1 MTINVIKRDGT
12 KEPLQ
17 YEKLHRMVDTACE
30 GLEVSPAYIE
40 TNSRL
45 QMYEGITTKQ
55 IQDVLV
61 NSASSLIT
69 EEQPDYQYASA
80 RLLLFSLIKD
90 IFGANSYPHLKD
102 IIDKNIF
109 IGLYDATILE
119 HYTEKEIDQ
128 LNSFI
133 DHKRDLEFT
142 YAGLSQMIDKYL
154 LQDRSTGQVYE
165 TPQFAYMM
173 IAATIFKN
181 YPQATRLR
189 YVKNFYDAISQHYI
203 SLPTPILGGVRTPKR
218 GFASCAL
225 FESDDTL
232 ASIGAT
238 DEAIF
243 RYTAHRAGIG
253 LDLSRIRAINSK
265 IRNGEV
271 SHTGVV
277 PFVKKMVAT
286 TLSCTQNGIRGGAST
301 IAFPIWHKEIESII
315 VLKNNKG
322 SDDNRERRADYSI
335 KISQLF
341 YERFINNKNIT
352 LFSPHDVPLLNE
364 YFGMPEFDELYIKY
378 ENDPSIPKTTI
389 SARELFTSLMNE
401 RADTGRIYI
410 LNIDNFNKH
419 SSFEIPLKTSNL
431 CVHGDSIV
439 QLKTQDDNDWH
450 YHSIKSPYILN
461 TPVTTWNGNEESEVT
476 FVKTGKTNIWYE
488 ITISDVDKQ
497 TETYTTLKVTPYHK
511 FYLSKTKAQEENI
524 RYHFHTKEVRA
535 QDLFIGAELEQFIY
549 DGEVKYLIVT
559 GIKRILLTEPED
571 TYCAFEPKQNK
582 LIFNGVQTGNC
593 VEISL
598 PTKPLNHID
607 DENGRIALCMLSA
620 INMGKFKDNHQ
631 GFKSLEKY
639 CDLTVRAIE
648 EIIDMQDYPV
658 KAAEN
663 STKNGRY
670 LGVGVTNLAYYLA
683 KHKLKYGDE
692 GATELCHRFFE
703 AFQYY
708 LLKSSNTLAKE
719 RGKCV
724 WFNETKYSHG
734 ILPIDTYKKSVDD
747 VCKQDYKLDW
757 ETLRKEIIEHGLR
770 HSTLSAQMPC
780 ESSSVCGN
788 TTNGVDKV
796 RSLMTVKQSR
806 RNSLPVLM
814 PDQDKYKNYYDMLW
828 DQKDNI
834 GFINVLAVLQK
845 FLDQSISTNLSYNPS
860 LHPNRQVPMSIF
872 MKELLYS
879 YKMGLKTLYYHN
891 TMKDTKSFVVEGDS
905 EPDKVTVSVE
915 EVEDCP
921 GGACKL

>member
-1 MTINVIKRDGT
+1 MSINVIKRDGT
-12 KEPLQ
+12 KAPLEF
-17 YEKLHRMVDTACE
+17 EKLHRMVDTACE
-30 GLEVSPAYIE
+30 GLEVSAAHIE
-40 TNSRL
+40 TNSQL
-45 QMYEGITTKQ
+45 QMYDGITTKQ

-61 NSASSLIT
+61 RSAADLIT
-69 EEQPDYQYASA
+69 EQSPDYQYAAA

-90 IFGANSYPHLKD
+90 TFKSNSYPHLKD
-102 IIDKNIF
+102 IIKKNIELK
-109 IGLYDATILE
+109 LYDSEITE
-119 HYTEKEIDQ
+119 NYTEKEIDQ

-133 DHKRDLEFT
+133 DHKRDLDFT

-154 LQDRSTGQVYE
+154 LQDRSTGKLYE
-165 TPQFAYMM
+165 TPQFAYIM
-173 IAATIFKN
+173 IAATIFSGYPSKN
-181 YPQATRLR
+181 RLR
-189 YVKNFYDAISQHYI
+189 YVKSFYDAISQHYI

-277 PFVKKMVAT
+277 PFIKKMVAT

-322 SDDNRERRADYSI
+322 SEDNRERRADYSI
-335 KISQLF
+335 KISKLF
-341 YERFINNKNIT
+341 YERLIKNEDIS
-352 LFSPHDVPLLNE
+352 LFSPHDVPLLND
-364 YFGMPEFDELYIKY
+364 YFGMPEFDDLYIKY
-378 ENDPSIPKTTI
+378 ENDESIPKTKI
-389 SARELFTSLMNE
+389 KAVELFTALMNE

-419 SSFEIPLKTSNL
+419 SSFNIPLKTSNL
-431 CVHGDSIV
+431 C
-439 QLKTQDDNDWH
+439 Q
-450 YHSIKSPYILN
+450 
-461 TPVTTWNGNEESEVT
+461 
-476 FVKTGKTNIWYE
+476 
-488 ITISDVDKQ
+488 
-497 TETYTTLKVTPYHK
+497 
-511 FYLSKTKAQEENI
+511 
-524 RYHFHTKEVRA
+524 
-535 QDLFIGAELEQFIY
+535 
-549 DGEVKYLIVT
+549 
-559 GIKRILLTEPED
+559 
-571 TYCAFEPKQNK
+571 
-582 LIFNGVQTGNC
+582 
-593 VEISL
+593 EISL

-620 INMGKFKDNHQ
+620 INMGKFKDSHQ

-639 CDLTVRAIE
+639 CDLVVRAIE

-683 KHKLKYGDE
+683 KHKLKYDDE

-719 RGKCV
+719 RGKCE
-724 WFNETKYSHG
+724 WFHETKYSQG
-734 ILPIDTYKKSVDD
+734 ILPIDTYKDSVDG
-747 VCKQDYKLDW
+747 VCTQDYNLDW
-757 ETLRKEIIEHGLR
+757 EALRKDIAEHGLR

-780 ESSSVCGN
+780 ESSSVCAN

-796 RSLMTVKQSR
+796 RSLMTIKQSR

-814 PDQDKYKNYYDMLW
+814 PEHNKLETHYDLLW
-828 DQKDNI
+828 EQESNK
-834 GFINVLAVLQK
+834 GFVNVLAVLQK

-860 LHPNRQVPMSIF
+860 KYQNTEVPMSVL
-872 MKELLYS
+872 MGDLLYA

-891 TMKDTKSFVVEGDS
+891 TMKD
-905 EPDKVTVSVE
+905 VTSKNE
-915 EVEDCP
+915 ELEEDNCQ

>member
-1 MTINVIKRDGT
+1 MTVNVIKRDGT

-30 GLEVSPAYIE
+30 GLEVSAAHIE

-45 QMYEGITTKQ
+45 QIYDGITTKQ

-61 NSASSLIT
+61 NSAASLIT
-69 EEQPDYQYASA
+69 EDQPDYQYASA

-90 IFGANSYPHLKD
+90 IFGANSYPHLKY
-102 IIDKNIF
+102 IINKNIF
-109 IGLYDATILE
+109 IGLYDPTILE

-128 LNSFI
+128 INSFI
-133 DHKRDLEFT
+133 DHKRDLDFT

-173 IAATIFKN
+173 ISATIFKG
-181 YPQATRLR
+181 YPHSNRLK

-218 GFASCAL
+218 GFASCML
-225 FESDDTL
+225 IESDDTL

-238 DEAIF
+238 DEAIL

-253 LDLSRIRAINSK
+253 IDLSRIRAIASK

-277 PFVKKMVAT
+277 PFIKKMVAT

-341 YERFINNKNIT
+341 YERFINDKNIT
-352 LFSPHDVPLLNE
+352 LFSPHDVPLLND
-364 YFGMPEFDELYIKY
+364 YFGMPEFDELYIQY
-378 ENDPSIPKTTI
+378 ENDESIPKKI
-389 SARELFTSLMNE
+389 VNAVELFTSLMNE
-401 RADTGRIYI
+401 RSDTGRIYI
-410 LNIDNFNKH
+410 LNIDHFNKH
-419 SSFEIPLKTSNL
+419 SSFNIPLKTSNL
-431 CVHGDSIV
+431 
-439 QLKTQDDNDWH
+439 
-450 YHSIKSPYILN
+450 
-461 TPVTTWNGNEESEVT
+461 
-476 FVKTGKTNIWYE
+476 
-488 ITISDVDKQ
+488 
-497 TETYTTLKVTPYHK
+497 
-511 FYLSKTKAQEENI
+511 
-524 RYHFHTKEVRA
+524 
-535 QDLFIGAELEQFIY
+535 
-549 DGEVKYLIVT
+549 
-559 GIKRILLTEPED
+559 
-571 TYCAFEPKQNK
+571 
-582 LIFNGVQTGNC
+582 C

-598 PTKPLNHID
+598 PTKPLSHID
-607 DENGRIALCMLSA
+607 DPEGRIALCMLSA

-663 STKNGRY
+663 STKKGRY

-683 KHKLKYGDE
+683 KHKLKYDDE
-692 GATELCHRFFE
+692 GATEICHRFFE

-724 WFNETKYSHG
+724 WFHETKYSKG
-734 ILPIDTYKKSVDD
+734 ILPIDTYKKSVDKI
-747 VCKQDYKLDW
+747 CKQGYNLDW
-757 ETLRKEIIEHGLR
+757 ESLRKDIVEHGLR

-828 DQKDNI
+828 EQKDNI
-834 GFINVLAVLQK
+834 GFINILSVLQK
-845 FLDQSISTNLSYNPS
+845 FIDQSISANLSYNPS
-860 LHPNRQVPMSIF
+860 LFPENSVPMSTF
-872 MKELLYS
+872 LEDLLYS

-891 TMKDTKSFVVEGDS
+891 TMKDPTSLYIEDS
-905 EPDKVTVSVE
+905 EQNSKSNVKVE

-921 GGACKL
+921 SGACKL